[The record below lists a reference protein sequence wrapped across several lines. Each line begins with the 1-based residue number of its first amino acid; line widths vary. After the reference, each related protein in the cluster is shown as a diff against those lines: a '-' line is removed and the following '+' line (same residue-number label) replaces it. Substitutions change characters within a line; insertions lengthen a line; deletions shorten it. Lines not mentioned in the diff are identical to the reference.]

1 MGHVPERSVTPMAEC
16 DRVTNSDEGTHLRE
30 GFLTSWYSEKID
42 SPSSRPPRK
51 SADARP
57 RLPAALPVPVA
68 AVRTSVTLI
77 VLCLFYDDPSIA
89 APVASQAVGT
99 TPLCFIRLF

>member
-1 MGHVPERSVTPMAEC
+1 MAEC
-16 DRVTNSDEGTHLRE
+16 DRVTNSDEGTHLQE

-57 RLPAALPVPVA
+57 RLPAALPVPVT
-68 AVRTSVTLI
+68 AVRTSMTLI